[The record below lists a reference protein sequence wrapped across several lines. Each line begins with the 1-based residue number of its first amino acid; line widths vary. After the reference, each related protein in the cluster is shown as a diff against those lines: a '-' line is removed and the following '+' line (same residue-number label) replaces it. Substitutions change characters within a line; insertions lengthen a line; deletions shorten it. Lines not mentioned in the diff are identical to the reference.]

1 MIRLNKD
8 GDYMTKKKYKKRKL
22 RYKIKILS
30 NFLLLILICM
40 SGYYLYNLIINKS
53 PILSITNKNNNLII
67 ELDNNYDCLFT
78 DEYILPDVDSNKWVA
93 SDKEYKCYT
102 KFDNSKYIFLK
113 KDNKIVYSTDDVI
126 YLETLSD
133 KVYMALNDKKDLPI
147 KVIGNINNLDF
158 KYSNSA
164 VIDINKGKIISNSI
178 GKTSIITKYNGT
190 KNIIDVIVSDLIV
203 TMPKEY
209 DLKKKEL
216 ECNKYS
222 EEESDILD
230 DILKSRVNEVGAST
244 RASAVSVARFLT
256 LEFPYRINY
265 FYENG
270 RQTTN
275 KVDGEGRYYHKGLY
289 LTESKYSSLTGST
302 SSPKAWGCKLYSS
315 PVKRYDNNGLDCS
328 GFVSWVLLNA
338 GFDPKDV
345 GAGFADYLDL
355 TDYGDVK
362 RINSATIN
370 DIKVGDL
377 LHSYAAGG
385 HIGIIVGIDN
395 DYFYVAQ
402 ALWYDEVGVIIT
414 KYKKDLL
421 YKSFPHV
428 VLMDKYYI
436 NDGKLTNMWY

>member
-1 MIRLNKD
+1 MAKKR
-8 GDYMTKKKYKKRKL
+8 YRKKK
-22 RYKIKILS
+22 IKNKFKVLGKFIL
-30 NFLLLILICM
+30 FILIVFI
-40 SGYYLYNLIINKS
+40 SYYLYNLIINKF
-53 PILSITNKNNNLII
+53 PILSITNKNNNLEI
-67 ELDNNYDCLFT
+67 ELRGNYECLFS
-78 DEYILPDVDSNKWVA
+78 DDYKVPSIDSKEWIK
-93 SDKEYKCYT
+93 SDSENKCYT

-113 KDNKIVYSTDDVI
+113 KNNKIVYSKDDVI

-133 KVYMALNDKKDLPI
+133 KVYIALNDTKELPV

-158 KYSNSA
+158 KYSNSSL
-164 VIDINKGKIISNSI
+164 IDINDGKIISNSI
-178 GKTSIITKYNGT
+178 GNTEIITKYNGT
-190 KNIIDVIVSDLIV
+190 KNKIEVIVSDLIV
-203 TMPKEY
+203 KMPNEF
-209 DLKKKEL
+209 DFKKKHL
-216 ECNKYS
+216 GCNQYS
-222 EEESDILD
+222 IEDSKVLD
-230 DILKSRVNEVGAST
+230 DILENRVNEVGIST
-244 RASAVSVARFLT
+244 RAAAVSVARFLT

-275 KVDGEGRYYHKGLY
+275 NVDGEGRYYHKGLY
-289 LTESKYSSLTGST
+289 LNESKYNSITGSKT
-302 SSPKAWGCKLYSS
+302 GPKTWGCSLYSK
-315 PVKRYDNNGLDCS
+315 PVKRYDSNGLDCS

-362 RINSATIN
+362 RINSSTLSSIR
-370 DIKVGDL
+370 VGDL

-402 ALWYDEVGVIIT
+402 ALWYDEIGVIIT
-414 KYKKDLL
+414 KYKKNSL

-436 NDGKLTNMWY
+436 NDGKLTDMWY

>member
-1 MIRLNKD
+1 MA
-8 GDYMTKKKYKKRKL
+8 KKKYKRRKIK
-22 RYKIKILS
+22 YKIKLFFKFIL
-30 NFLLLILICM
+30 FLLIVFVA
-40 SGYYLYNLIINKS
+40 YYLYNLLINRS

-67 ELDNNYDCLFT
+67 ELNDDYKCLF
-78 DEYILPDVDSNKWVA
+78 DNEYIIPDINDDRWEN
-93 SDKEYKCYT
+93 SDNENKCYT

-113 KDNKIVYSTDDVI
+113 KNNKIVYSKDDVI
-126 YLETLSD
+126 YLETLSN
-133 KVYMALNDKKDLPI
+133 KVYIALNDKKDLPI

-158 KYSNSA
+158 KYSNSSI
-164 VIDINKGKIISNSI
+164 IDINDGKIISNSI
-178 GKTSIITKYNGT
+178 GNTEIITKYNGI
-190 KNIIDVIVSDLIV
+190 KNKIEVIVSDLIV
-203 TMPKEY
+203 KMPNEF
-209 DLKKKEL
+209 DFKKKKL
-216 ECNKYS
+216 TCNKYS
-222 EEESDILD
+222 EEENKILD
-230 DILKSRVNEVGAST
+230 NILESRVNEVGIST
-244 RASAVSVARFLT
+244 RAAAVSVARFLT

-275 KVDGEGRYYHKGLY
+275 NVDGEGRYYHKGLY
-289 LTESKYSSLTGST
+289 LSESKYNSITGSRT
-302 SSPKAWGCKLYSS
+302 GPKTWGCSLYSN

-362 RINSATIN
+362 RINNSILSS
-370 DIKVGDL
+370 IKVGDL

-385 HIGIIVGIDN
+385 HIGIIVGIDKN
-395 DYFYVAQ
+395 YFYVAQ

-414 KYKKDLL
+414 KYEKNAL